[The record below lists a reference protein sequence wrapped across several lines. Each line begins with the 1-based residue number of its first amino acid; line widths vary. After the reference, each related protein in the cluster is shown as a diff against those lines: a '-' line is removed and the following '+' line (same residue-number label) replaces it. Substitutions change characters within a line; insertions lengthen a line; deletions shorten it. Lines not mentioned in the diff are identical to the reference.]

1 MAMACGL
8 RPDLH
13 SRRGKL
19 IVLRRCS
26 DWAMNI
32 DNRQEKAKHRVR
44 QLLWLFFWLLLLEGV
59 LRKWIVPQLSD
70 PLLIVRDPIVLLIY
84 YFAIRAR
91 IFPRNFW
98 VFLLGVIAF
107 FAVAT
112 SLIQLWPYLPPA
124 KTLLVVGYGF
134 RSNFFQL
141 PLIWIIALVFG
152 PEDVKKLGWWT
163 LVFLLPLTM
172 LMVAQFSAP
181 PDAFVN
187 RTAGGGSE
195 IMMSALGKVRTS
207 GTFTFVIGVVAYEAM
222 AAAFLIWAA
231 LRRDVYKTR
240 LLIVAGV
247 ALVVGVSVSGSR
259 SVVGACALVIA
270 SLLVVLFMR
279 ADLLNRFGRALIV
292 ALILGVIISR
302 TPLVREGMQV
312 LSVRFS
318 EVNEGEQSIARSLL
332 ERPIAVF
339 EEGFSVLSK
348 APLFGYGVG
357 VGTNAGA
364 KFLTGRSVFLL
375 SEGEWSRILLESG
388 PLLGIAYL
396 AWRTALVGRI
406 GWLTLKSVRRGNL
419 LPLLLFS
426 ASFLPLVSGQ
436 LGQPTILGFAVFVS
450 GLTLAARNTETES
463 AVSVQPQPPARAA
476 SAQRVVRGR
485 SVYAE
490 RMHAQ
495 ANRQIEKN
503 GSADR

>member
-1 MAMACGL
+1 M
-8 RPDLH
+8 
-13 SRRGKL
+13 K
-19 IVLRRCS
+19 
-26 DWAMNI
+26 I
-32 DNRQEKAKHRVR
+32 DNPQEKAKRRVR
-44 QLLWLFFWLLLLEGV
+44 QLLWLFFWLLLLEGT
-59 LRKWIVPQLSD
+59 LRKWLVPQLSD

-91 IFPRNFW
+91 IFPRNVW
-98 VFLLGVIAF
+98 VFLLGIIGF
-107 FAVAT
+107 FAVAS
-112 SLIQLWPYLPPA
+112 SLLQLWPYLPPT
-124 KTLLVVGYGF
+124 KSLLVVAYGF

-141 PLIWIIALVFG
+141 PLIWIIACVFG
-152 PEDVKKLGWWT
+152 PEDLKKLGWWT
-163 LVFLLPLTM
+163 LVFLVPLTM
-172 LMVAQFSAP
+172 LMIAQFSAP

-207 GTFTFVIGVVAYEAM
+207 GTFTFVIGIVAYYAM
-222 AAAFLIWAA
+222 ATAFLIWAA

-240 LLIVAGV
+240 LLIAAGV
-247 ALVVGVSVSGSR
+247 ALVIGVSISGSR

-270 SLLVVLFMR
+270 SLLVVLFTR
-279 ADLLNRFGRALIV
+279 ADLLNRFGQALIV
-292 ALILGVIISR
+292 ALVLGIVISR

-318 EVNEGEQSIARSLL
+318 EVNEEQQSIARSLI

-339 EEGFSVLSK
+339 EEGFTVLSK
-348 APLFGYGVG
+348 APLFGYGLG

-364 KFLTGRSVFLL
+364 KFLIGRSVFLL

-406 GWLTLKSVRRGNL
+406 GWLALKSVRRGNL

-436 LGQPTILGFAVFVS
+436 LGQPTILGFAIFVS
-450 GLTLAARNTETES
+450 GLTLAARNCEVE
-463 AVSVQPQPPARAA
+463 AVVPTRAK
-476 SAQRVVRGR
+476 SEPHVMPAQRVVRGR

-490 RMHAQ
+490 RMHAK
-495 ANRQIEKN
+495 AKRQIEEN

>member
-1 MAMACGL
+1 M
-8 RPDLH
+8 
-13 SRRGKL
+13 K
-19 IVLRRCS
+19 
-26 DWAMNI
+26 I
-32 DNRQEKAKHRVR
+32 DNPQEKAKHRVR
-44 QLLWLFFWLLLLEGV
+44 QLLWVFFWLLLLEGT
-59 LRKWIVPQLSD
+59 LRKWIVPRVSD
-70 PLLIVRDPIVLLIY
+70 PLLVVRDPVVLLIY

-91 IFPRNFW
+91 VFPRNVW
-98 VFLLGVIAF
+98 IFLLGVIGF
-107 FAVAT
+107 FAIAS
-112 SLIQLWPYLPPA
+112 SLIELWPYLPPA

-141 PLIWIIALVFG
+141 PLIWIIARVFG
-152 PEDVKKLGWWT
+152 PEDLKKLGWWT

-172 LMVAQFSAP
+172 VMVAQFSAP

-207 GTFTFVIGVVAYEAM
+207 GTFTFVIGVVAYYAM

-240 LLIVAGV
+240 LLIAAGV

-270 SLLVVLFMR
+270 SLLVVLLIR
-279 ADLLNRFGRALIV
+279 PDLLNRFGQALIV
-292 ALILGVIISR
+292 SLILGMVISR
-302 TPLVREGMQV
+302 TPIVREGMQV

-318 EVNEGEQSIARSLL
+318 EVNEGEQSIARGLI

-339 EEGFSVLSK
+339 EEGFSVLST
-348 APLFGYGVG
+348 APLFGYGLG

-364 KFLTGRSVFLL
+364 KFLIGHSVFLL

-396 AWRTALVGRI
+396 AWRTALVARI
-406 GWLTLKSVRRGNL
+406 GFLALRSVRRGNL

-426 ASFLPLVSGQ
+426 ASFLPLLSGQ
-436 LGQPTILGFAVFVS
+436 LGQPTILGFVVFVA
-450 GLTLAARNTETES
+450 GLTLAARNAKVEP
-463 AVSVQPQPPARAA
+463 AVTVASQLQAHAAPAQQIA
-476 SAQRVVRGR
+476 RGR

-490 RMHAQ
+490 QMHAR
-495 ANRQIEKN
+495 ANRQIDKN